1 MAVPPWELLSV
12 DWLISITITTL
23 FLQALIVL
31 VIIMVFVTSSSILI
45 TGGILQFRD
54 SLVLF
59 SAVVGSIQCHSVLI
73 VMVKESSLSFKRDL
87 ISF

>member
-1 MAVPPWELLSV
+1 
-12 DWLISITITTL
+12 
-23 FLQALIVL
+23 
-31 VIIMVFVTSSSILI
+31 MVFVASSSIPI
-45 TGGILQFRD
+45 TGGILQFRG

-73 VMVKESSLSFKRDL
+73 VMVKESSLSYKRDL